1 MEPISYR
8 QVRLTGGFWKA
19 KQDMLRKTT
28 VWAVY
33 DRFVETGR
41 FAAFRCD
48 WKEGEPNRPHY
59 FWDSDVAKW
68 MEGAA
73 YLCAVRREPKLEKI
87 VDDTVAL
94 IEQNQ
99 GADGYFNIYFTVVE
113 PENRFTDRGKHELY
127 CAGHLME
134 AAVAYYEAT
143 GKRRFLD
150 LMCRCA
156 DYIYDRFYVRRDT
169 GFTTPGHEEI
179 ELALV
184 RLYEAT
190 GTERYLTLAKYF
202 IDRRGERQEEN
213 IYGFPPNY
221 GQSHLPV
228 RRQTE
233 AVGHAVRATYLY
245 CGMADVASRTHDDAL
260 FSACET
266 LFDDITTRKMYVTG
280 GIGATASGEAF
291 GAPYDLPNATAYSE
305 SCAAIG
311 LALFAWRMLRFG
323 ADGKYGDVIERILYN
338 GFLSSTS
345 LDGRAFFYEN
355 PLAIVPELAR
365 RDDSVKKEQ
374 ATHLPLT
381 ERQAVFD
388 CSCCP
393 PNIVRFL
400 ASLGNLIC
408 GEDRDTLYVHQYV
421 TGTVAF
427 CQKGGDRVLKT
438 ATRYPENGRVTLT
451 VTGGDARVAVRVP
464 GWCEK
469 PFETVRGYTYLNMK
483 ANVPLTLDFGMP
495 ARLVSAHPRVFAD
508 AGRCAVMRGPVVYCM
523 ESPDNQTPLCDIRLD
538 RRAAFHVGKHP
549 TLPVPQ
555 LTVRAWRRPAQDALY
570 AVRQDDFVPTTAV
583 LIPYYA
589 FANRGTAAMQVW
601 HLIR

>member
-1 MEPISYR
+1 MQPISYK

-19 KQDMLRKTT
+19 KQDMLRKAT
-28 VWAVY
+28 VPAVY

-41 FAAFRCD
+41 FDAFRCD
-48 WKEGEPNRPHY
+48 WKEGDPNKPHY

-73 YLCAVRREPKLEKI
+73 YLCALRREPELEKI

-94 IEQNQ
+94 IEKNQ

-113 PENRFTDRGKHELY
+113 PANRFTDRSRHELY
-127 CAGHLME
+127 CAGHLIE
-134 AAVAYYEAT
+134 AAVAYREAT
-143 GKRRFLD
+143 GKGKFLD
-150 LMCRCA
+150 LMCRYA
-156 DYIYDRFYVRRDT
+156 DYIYERFYVRRDT
-169 GFTTPGHEEI
+169 GFVTPGHEEI

-184 RLYEAT
+184 RLAEAT
-190 GTERYLTLAKYF
+190 GTERYLTLAKFF
-202 IDRRGERQEEN
+202 IDRRGEREDD
-213 IYGFPPNY
+213 IYGFPPSY
-221 GQSHLPV
+221 SQSHLPV

-233 AVGHAVRATYLY
+233 AVGHAVRAMYLY
-245 CGMADVASRTHDDAL
+245 CGMADVARATRDDAL
-260 FSACET
+260 RAACET
-266 LFDDITTRKMYVTG
+266 LFDDVVTRKMYVTG

-291 GAPYDLPNATAYSE
+291 SSPYDLPNATAYSE

-338 GFLSSTS
+338 NFLSSTS

-355 PLAIVPELAR
+355 PLAVVPERAR
-365 RDDSVKKEQ
+365 RGDSVTKER
-374 ATHLPLT
+374 APHLPET
-381 ERQAVFD
+381 RRQAVFD

-408 GEDRDTLYVHQYV
+408 GEDEETLYVHQYM

-427 CQKGGDRVLKT
+427 CQKGGQRVLKIS
-438 ATRYPENGRVTLT
+438 TRYPEGGRVTLT

-469 PFETVRGYTYLNMK
+469 PFETVRGYAYFDMK
-483 ANVPLTLDFGMP
+483 ENVPLTLDFGMP
-495 ARLVSAHPRVFAD
+495 IRLISAHPRVFAD
-508 AGRCAVMRGPVVYCM
+508 AGCCAVMRGPVVYCM
-523 ESPDNQTPLCDIRLD
+523 EGGDNEAPLCDIRLD

-549 TLPVPQ
+549 VLPVPQ
-555 LTVRAWRRPAQDALY
+555 LTVRAWRRPTGEALY
-570 AVRQDDFVPTTAV
+570 AVRRDDYEPTTAV

-601 HLIR
+601 HLTR